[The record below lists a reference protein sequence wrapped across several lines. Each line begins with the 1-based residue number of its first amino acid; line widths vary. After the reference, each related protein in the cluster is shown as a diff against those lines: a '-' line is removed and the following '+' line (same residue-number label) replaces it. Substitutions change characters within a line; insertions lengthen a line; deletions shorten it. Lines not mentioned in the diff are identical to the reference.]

1 MGATK
6 FIAAQDLPRWLTE
19 LQQTRQVY
27 VPVQDKQSVVFAPFS
42 EQAEL
47 VLDRQPTTP
56 PKEVVFPQTE
66 ELVHYKY
73 TKREDDPGRN
83 DIEIESRPEAPAAV
97 VVGCRPCGARGFAT
111 YDRVYTS
118 DAVCDPFYKSRREQ
132 TAFVSIACKRPENSC
147 FCHWTGG
154 GPADT
159 TGSDVLLTEVEG
171 GYVAEACTDTGEA
184 LLSSTLFGEAGGKE
198 AAAKTQHEEALA
210 AMGTAPDL
218 SDVPAK
224 LLKLFEDMDFW
235 EAMSAK
241 CIACG
246 ACTYLCP
253 TCYCFNITD
262 EGSGYEGRRVRTWD
276 TCMSFL
282 FTLEASM
289 HNPRPTKAH
298 RLRNRVGHKFCY
310 YPDLHEGAIA
320 CCGCGRCIKHC
331 PVAVDIREIVLRA
344 KEEANG

>member
-6 FIAAQDLPRWLTE
+6 FLATQDLPRWLSE
-19 LQQTRQVY
+19 LQQTRNVY
-27 VPVQDKQSVVFAPFS
+27 VPIEDKASIVFAPFT
-42 EQAEL
+42 EQKEP
-47 VLDRQPTTP
+47 VLDRQPTAP

-66 ELVHYKY
+66 NLLRFQY
-73 TKREDDPGRN
+73 TKRKEDPAHSDLH
-83 DIEIESRPEAPAAV
+83 IESQPEAAPAV
-97 VVGCRPCGARGFAT
+97 VVGCRPCGARGFDT
-111 YDRVYTS
+111 YDRVYNS
-118 DAVCDPFYKSRREQ
+118 DNVCDPFYQARREQ
-132 TAFVSIACKRPENSC
+132 TAFVSIACKRPENTC

-159 TGSDVLLTEVEG
+159 QGSDVLLTEVEG
-171 GYVAEACTDTGEA
+171 GYVAEAITDKGTPLLQSN
-184 LLSSTLFGEAGGKE
+184 LLSDAGAKE
-198 AAAKTQHEEALA
+198 EQARAQHEQTAA
-210 AMGTAPDL
+210 AMGTPPDL
-218 SDVPAK
+218 TDVPDK
-224 LLKLFEDMDFW
+224 LLGLFENMEFW

-262 EGSGYEGRRVRTWD
+262 EGAGHEGRRVRTWD

-298 RLRNRVGHKFCY
+298 RLRNRVGHKFSY
-310 YPDLHEGAIA
+310 YPELHNGAIA